1 MRKLN
6 ISIAGKLVMGFGI
19 MVLILCGVGVNSFT
33 SLVSLEQGG
42 QEVVKTFPYVNA
54 ASNMENVVN
63 RLMWLSTKVRA
74 MEHTTEVND
83 IWKQNESNFNV
94 YRTYSK
100 AFLDGGETAVGHLAP
115 ATNEK
120 STEALTKALD
130 IYENTFAPAALEI
143 KSQMLRYL
151 ELGMQAAKASGD
163 EKSKL
168 LDEKDTVGARLWE
181 LDFEVEMAGDE
192 LFKLLHIIQ
201 EQARDEITGAVAQS
215 AETGAMARM
224 TTLVGIGAGILIS
237 IFLGLFITR
246 SITKPVRNIIG
257 FAETVADGELNAE
270 IKGTYSGE
278 LERLVDSIRVMVA
291 ELKNKLGQAQGI
303 IDAVAASSPC
313 LLTDAEGRI
322 SLINKSMLDVLG
334 KSGNPGQYVG
344 VSTGSLIGG
353 SVDGNSPTQ
362 VALKK
367 QKRVQCELDFMNGA
381 GVRKI
386 IDICANPIVDLDGN
400 KLGVFTICFDLT
412 EIREKE
418 SMITSQAEK
427 IASIAGRAELIAAEM
442 NSSAD
447 ALIDQVNSAAD
458 GAAVQNERTTDTA
471 TAIEELNATVIEVA
485 SSASEAADNADSVKG
500 KATEGAQVVGE
511 VVNSITSISDQT
523 AEMKENM
530 DVLGDKAQEIGSI
543 MSVIQD
549 IADQTNLL
557 ALNAAIE
564 AARAGEAGRG
574 FAVVADEVRKL
585 AEKTMDATQDVGK
598 AISAIQAET
607 DKNIRSTE
615 MALSTVASTRELA
628 DGSGAALNEIV
639 EAVNSTVIQARH
651 IAEAGQQQSEA
662 TEQISLSV
670 EEVSRISSETAE
682 GMTQA
687 RQAVDSLAEQ
697 ARQLH
702 DLIAEMQ

>member
-1 MRKLN
+1 MRKMKL
-6 ISIAGKLVMGFGI
+6 SIAAKLVAGFGI

-54 ASNMENVVN
+54 ASNMENAVN

-83 IWKQNESNFNV
+83 IWKQNESNFDV

-100 AFLDGGETAVGHLAP
+100 AFLSGGETAVGRLAP

-120 STEALTKALD
+120 SREALTKAAD
-130 IYENTFAPAALEI
+130 IYEKTFVAAALEI
-143 KSQMLRYL
+143 KSQMLSYL

-192 LFKLLHIIQ
+192 LFKLLHVVQ
-201 EQARDEITGAVAQS
+201 DEARAEITGAVAQS
-215 AETGAMARM
+215 ADTGAMARM
-224 TTLVGIGAGILIS
+224 TTLVGIGTGIFIS
-237 IFLGLFITR
+237 VFLGLFIIR
-246 SITKPVRNIIG
+246 SITKPIRNIIG
-257 FAETVADGELNAE
+257 FAETVAEGDLNAQL
-270 IKGTYSGE
+270 KGSYSGE
-278 LERLVDSIRVMVA
+278 LERLVESIRVMVA

-313 LLTDAEGRI
+313 LMTDAEGRI
-322 SLINKSMLDVLG
+322 NLINPPMLEVLG
-334 KSGNPGQYVG
+334 KSGNPDKYVG
-344 VSTGSLIGG
+344 SSTGTLISG
-353 SVDGNSPTQ
+353 SDDSKSPTQ
-362 VALKK
+362 VALKE
-367 QKRVQCELDFMNGA
+367 QKRVQRELDFMNGA

-418 SMITSQAEK
+418 TMITAQAQK
-427 IASIAGRAELIAAEM
+427 IADIAARAELIAAEM
-442 NSSAD
+442 TDSAD
-447 ALIDQVNSAAD
+447 ALIAQVNSATD
-458 GAAVQNERTTDTA
+458 GASMQNERTAETA
-471 TAIEELNATVIEVA
+471 AAIEELNATVLEVA
-485 SSASEAADNADSVKG
+485 SSASEAAENADAVKG
-500 KATEGAQVVGE
+500 KASEGAQVVSE
-511 VVNSITSISDQT
+511 VVSSITSISDQA
-523 AEMKENM
+523 AEMKQNM
-530 DVLGDKAQEIGSI
+530 DTLGEKAQEIGSI

-598 AISAIQAET
+598 AINAIQAET
-607 DKNIRSTE
+607 DKNIKSTE
-615 MALSTVASTRELA
+615 VALSTVDSTRKLA
-628 DGSGAALNEIV
+628 DGSGAALHEIV
-639 EAVNSTVIQARH
+639 EAVDGTASQARH

-670 EEVSRISSETAE
+670 EEVSRISSETAH
-682 GMTQA
+682 GMAQA

-697 ARQLH
+697 ARQLY